1 LEAAINVLTASD
13 TPADP
18 PAGDPAALDLL
29 DTYLEQI
36 GRFPLLSKHE
46 EQVLARRIERGDEAA
61 KRRMVESNLRLVVSI
76 AKRYRGQGVAFLD
89 LIQDA
94 SVGLMRAVEKF
105 DWRRD
110 LKFSTYAT
118 WWIQQAAQR
127 SVANGARTIRLPVHL
142 GDRIRAVDRAGRE
155 LEALLGREATVEEL
169 AARARLT
176 TAQVGEALRFRAR
189 TVSISAGLGPSGET
203 ELSETIADRDPDPA
217 DQVADAFTTGRV
229 RQALDLLP
237 EEGRRVLEL
246 RYGLAGAEP
255 ASIERAARELGMN
268 RTRVRRLEAEALGI
282 LGGLPELAGLRAA
295 A

>member
-1 LEAAINVLTASD
+1 MDETASVSI
-13 TPADP
+13 
-18 PAGDPAALDLL
+18 L

-36 GRFPLLSKHE
+36 AQFPLLTKQE
-46 EQVLARRIERGDEAA
+46 EQVLARRIERGDEEA

-94 SVGLMRAVEKF
+94 TLGLIRAVEKF

-155 LEALLGREATVEEL
+155 LEARFGREPSIDEI
-169 AARARLT
+169 AARTRLSH
-176 TAQVGEALRFRAR
+176 AQVGEAMRWRAR
-189 TVSISAGLGPSGET
+189 TISISASLGEGTET
-203 ELSETIADRDPDPA
+203 ALSETLADTALDPS
-217 DQVADAFTTGRV
+217 DQVAADLEAGRV
-229 RQALDLLP
+229 REALDLLP
-237 EEGRRVLEL
+237 AESRTVLEL
-246 RYGLAGAEP
+246 RYGLTGGEP
-255 ASIERAARELGMN
+255 VSIEAAARTLGMN
-268 RTRVRRLEAEALGI
+268 RTRIRRLEAEAMHV
-282 LGGLPELAGLRAA
+282 LGGLPELAGLHAA

>member
-1 LEAAINVLTASD
+1 LEATINASTTSL

-18 PAGDPAALDLL
+18 AAGDPAALDLL

-36 GRFPLLSKHE
+36 AGFPLLTKQE
-46 EQVLARRIERGDEAA
+46 EQVLARRIEGGDEDA

-94 SVGLMRAVEKF
+94 SLGLIRAVEKF

-155 LEALLGREATVEEL
+155 LEARLGREASVDEI
-169 AARARLT
+169 AARARLS
-176 TAQVGEALRFRAR
+176 TAQVGEAMRWRAR
-189 TVSISAGLGPSGET
+189 AISISAALGASGEA
-203 ELSETIADRDPDPA
+203 ELSDTLADGAPDPA
-217 DQVADAFTTGRV
+217 DQVAAAVEADRV
-229 RQALDLLP
+229 REALDLLP
-237 EEGRRVLEL
+237 AESRRVIEM
-246 RYGLAGAEP
+246 RYGLTGAEP
-255 ASIERAARELGMN
+255 ASLEVAARTLGIN
-268 RTRVRRLEAEALGI
+268 RSRVRRLEAEAMDI

>member
-1 LEAAINVLTASD
+1 LEAAINVQTTSH

-18 PAGDPAALDLL
+18 AAGDPAALDLL

-36 GRFPLLSKHE
+36 ARFPLLTKHE
-46 EQVLARRIERGDEAA
+46 EQVLARRIERGDEDA

-94 SVGLMRAVEKF
+94 SLGLIRAVEKF

-127 SVANGARTIRLPVHL
+127 SVANGARTIRLPLHL

-155 LEALLGREATVEEL
+155 LEARLGREASMDEI
-169 AARARLT
+169 AARARLS
-176 TAQVGEALRFRAR
+176 TAQVGEAMRWRAR
-189 TVSISAGLGPSGET
+189 AISISAALGEGSET
-203 ELSETIADRDPDPA
+203 ELSETLADGDPDPA
-217 DQVADAFTTGRV
+217 DQVAAAVEANRV
-229 RQALDLLP
+229 REALDLLP
-237 EEGRRVLEL
+237 AESRRVIEL

-255 ASIERAARELGMN
+255 VSIDAAARTLGIN
-268 RTRVRRLEAEALGI
+268 RSRIRRLEAEAMDI
-282 LGGLPELAGLRAA
+282 LGGLPELAGLRSAA
-295 A
+295 

>member
-1 LEAAINVLTASD
+1 MDESSLSS
-13 TPADP
+13 
-18 PAGDPAALDLL
+18 L

-36 GRFPLLSKHE
+36 ARFPLLTKHE

-94 SVGLMRAVEKF
+94 TLGLIRAVEKF

-142 GDRIRAVDRAGRE
+142 GERIRAVDRATRE
-155 LEALLGREATVEEL
+155 LEARLGREPTTDEIAV
-169 AARARLT
+169 RARISVD
-176 TAQVGEALRFRAR
+176 QVGEALQLRPQA
-189 TVSISAGLGPSGET
+189 VSISATAGEGGVAELG
-203 ELSETIADRDPDPA
+203 ETIADDAPDPA
-217 DQVADAFTTGRV
+217 DLLAVDFGAGRV
-229 RQALDLLP
+229 REAIGLLP
-237 EEGRRVLEL
+237 DASRRVIER
-246 RYGLAGAEP
+246 RYGLDGAEP
-255 ASIERAARELGMN
+255 ASVEATARALGVS
-268 RTRVRRLEAEALGI
+268 RTQVRRAEAEAMAVLRR
-282 LGGLPELAGLRAA
+282 LPELRGLRDAA
-295 A
+295 

>member
-1 LEAAINVLTASD
+1 MNVLTM
-13 TPADP
+13 T
-18 PAGDPAALDLL
+18 DPAAEPPPGEPAGLDLL

-36 GRFPLLSKHE
+36 ARFPLLTKHE

-94 SVGLMRAVEKF
+94 SVGLIRAVEKF

-142 GDRIRAVDRAGRE
+142 GDRIRAVDRAARE
-155 LEALLGREATVEEL
+155 LEARLGREPSIDEI
-169 AARARLT
+169 AARTRLST
-176 TAQVGEALRFRAR
+176 R
-189 TVSISAGLGPSGET
+189 P
-203 ELSETIADRDPDPA
+203 
-217 DQVADAFTTGRV
+217 
-229 RQALDLLP
+229 
-237 EEGRRVLEL
+237 GRRGHAVAGAQRSRSARRSGRGRRRPCPRRSPNRSRPVRPGRRRPSRPGVCARPSSCCRPGRRGVLEL
-246 RYGLAGAEP
+246 RYGLTGGEP
-255 ASIERAARELGMN
+255 VSIEAAARTLGMN
-268 RTRVRRLEAEALGI
+268 RTRIRRLEAEAMHV
-282 LGGLPELAGLRAA
+282 LGGLPELAGLSAA

>member
-1 LEAAINVLTASD
+1 MDESSLSS
-13 TPADP
+13 
-18 PAGDPAALDLL
+18 L

-36 GRFPLLSKHE
+36 ARFPLLTKHE

-94 SVGLMRAVEKF
+94 TLGLIRAVEKF

-142 GDRIRAVDRAGRE
+142 GERIRAVDRATRE
-155 LEALLGREATVEEL
+155 LEARLGREPTADEIAV
-169 AARARLT
+169 RARMSID
-176 TAQVGEALRFRAR
+176 QVGEALRLRPQA
-189 TVSISAGLGPSGET
+189 VSISATAGEGGVA
-203 ELSETIADRDPDPA
+203 EFGETIADDAPDPA
-217 DQVADAFTTGRV
+217 DLLAVDFGAGRV
-229 RQALDLLP
+229 REAIGLLP
-237 EEGRRVLEL
+237 DASRRVIER
-246 RYGLAGAEP
+246 RYGLDGAEP
-255 ASIERAARELGMN
+255 ASVEATARALGVS
-268 RTRVRRLEAEALGI
+268 RTHVRRAEAEAMDVLRR
-282 LGGLPELAGLRAA
+282 LPELRGLRDAA
-295 A
+295 

>member
-1 LEAAINVLTASD
+1 MDEPSS
-13 TPADP
+13 
-18 PAGDPAALDLL
+18 ALSTL

-36 GRFPLLSKHE
+36 ARFPLLTKRE

-94 SVGLMRAVEKF
+94 TLGLIRAVEKF

-142 GDRIRAVDRAGRE
+142 GERIRSVDRAGRE
-155 LEALLGREATVEEL
+155 LEARLGREPTVDEL
-169 AARARLT
+169 AARTRLST
-176 TAQVGEALRFRAR
+176 DQVVEALRLRPQP
-189 TVSISAGLGPSGET
+189 VSISASAGERGEAELGDT
-203 ELSETIADRDPDPA
+203 VADDEPDPS
-217 DQVADAFTTGRV
+217 DQVAA
-229 RQALDLLP
+229 ALGHDRIREAIALLP
-237 EEGRRVLEL
+237 AASRRVIEL
-246 RYGLAGAEP
+246 RYGLDGSDPISVEA
-255 ASIERAARELGMN
+255 AARTLGVS
-268 RTRVRRLEAEALGI
+268 RTRVRRIEAEAIAI
-282 LGGLPELAGLRAA
+282 LRGLPELRGLRDAA
-295 A
+295 

>member
-1 LEAAINVLTASD
+1 LEAAINVQTTSH

-18 PAGDPAALDLL
+18 AAGDPAALDLL

-36 GRFPLLSKHE
+36 ARFPLLTKHE
-46 EQVLARRIERGDEAA
+46 EQVLARRIERGDEDA

-94 SVGLMRAVEKF
+94 SLGLIRAVEKF

-127 SVANGARTIRLPVHL
+127 SVANGARTIRLPLHL

-155 LEALLGREATVEEL
+155 LEARLGREASMAEI
-169 AARARLT
+169 AARARLS
-176 TAQVGEALRFRAR
+176 TAQVGEAMRWRAR
-189 TVSISAGLGPSGET
+189 AISISAVLGEGSET
-203 ELSETIADRDPDPA
+203 ELSETLAHGDPDPA
-217 DQVADAFTTGRV
+217 DQVAAAVEADRL
-229 RQALDLLP
+229 REALDLLP
-237 EEGRRVLEL
+237 AESRRVIEL

-255 ASIERAARELGMN
+255 VSIDAAARTLGIN
-268 RTRVRRLEAEALGI
+268 RSRIRRLEAEAMDI
-282 LGGLPELAGLRAA
+282 LGGLPELAGLRSAA
-295 A
+295 

>member
-1 LEAAINVLTASD
+1 LEAAINVQTTSH

-18 PAGDPAALDLL
+18 AAGDPAALDLL

-36 GRFPLLSKHE
+36 ARFPLLTKHE
-46 EQVLARRIERGDEAA
+46 EQVLARRIERGDEDA

-94 SVGLMRAVEKF
+94 SLGLIRAVEKF

-127 SVANGARTIRLPVHL
+127 SVANGARTIRLPLHL

-155 LEALLGREATVEEL
+155 LEARLGREASMAEI
-169 AARARLT
+169 AARARLS
-176 TAQVGEALRFRAR
+176 TAQVGEAIRWRAR
-189 TVSISAGLGPSGET
+189 AISISAVLGEGIEL
-203 ELSETIADRDPDPA
+203 ELSETLADGDPDPA
-217 DQVADAFTTGRV
+217 DQVAAAVEADRL
-229 RQALDLLP
+229 REALDLLP
-237 EEGRRVLEL
+237 AESRRVIEL

-255 ASIERAARELGMN
+255 VSIDAAARTLGIN
-268 RTRVRRLEAEALGI
+268 RSRIRRLEAEAMDI
-282 LGGLPELAGLRAA
+282 LGGLPELAGLRSAA
-295 A
+295 